1 MNEIL
6 IEKKEDIL
14 KIFFLKDNILIET
27 YEENLKKTMIEDNIY
42 VGKVQNVFKG
52 MQAAFVNIGVGK
64 NVFIHLK
71 DLLPK
76 VDVVKNNVE
85 KIDRPITDFIKPG
98 QPIILQVMKDAS
110 NKKGARVTCHISIKG
125 RYVMYMPGAE
135 FITVSQKID
144 DNDKDR
150 LKEIVSGALK
160 DCDGAIIRT
169 AAKEASE
176 EDIKKEIMFLT
187 NKWEEI
193 KNIKTES
200 YPILIHNAGGIL
212 GKYLIDIADK
222 GIDKIIVNNE
232 ELREDVIKKLNEIS
246 SEIDVEINENLLDRI
261 GLEKQLIRASSRK
274 VWLDCG
280 GFITIDKTE
289 ALIAIDVNSGKCMGK
304 DDFEQT
310 IFEINK
316 EATIEI
322 AKQLRLRDLGGI
334 IIVDYIDMHEQE
346 NKNKIIEIFKE
357 EIKKDIS
364 KVQIEGFSK
373 LNLLE
378 LTRKHVYSK

>member
-6 IEKKEDIL
+6 IEKKEDII
-14 KIFFLKDNILIET
+14 KIFFLKDNVLIET

-42 VGKVQNVFKG
+42 IGKVQNVFKG

-85 KIDRPITDFIKPG
+85 KIDRPITDFIRPG
-98 QPIILQVMKDAS
+98 QPIIVQVMKDAS

-125 RYVMYMPGAE
+125 RYIMYMPEGE
-135 FITVSQKID
+135 FITASQKLSD
-144 DNDKDR
+144 DDKNR
-150 LKEIVSGALK
+150 LKLIVSETLNEN
-160 DCDGAIIRT
+160 DGAIIRT
-169 AAKEASE
+169 AAKDVSE
-176 EDIKKEIMFLT
+176 EVLKKEIISLS

-193 KNIKTES
+193 KNVETDS
-200 YPILIHNAGGIL
+200 YPKLIYDAGGIL
-212 GKYLIDIADK
+212 GKYLTDIVDK

-232 ELREDVIKKLNEIS
+232 EMLDKVINILNGINAK
-246 SEIDVEINENLLDRI
+246 IDIEINENLLDQS
-261 GLEKQLIRASSRK
+261 GLEKQLMRAQNRK
-274 VWLDCG
+274 VWLDSG

-304 DDFEQT
+304 DNFEQT

-334 IIVDYIDMHEQE
+334 IIIDYIDMHIEE
-346 NKNKIIEIFKE
+346 NRKKIIELLEKE
-357 EIKKDIS
+357 TKKDIS